1 MKDVTSTVPCKIR
14 CRIREAAIALPGSYP
29 AVAEAGVMH
38 GVASL
43 TPGTCSK

>member
-1 MKDVTSTVPCKIR
+1 M
-14 CRIREAAIALPGSYP
+14 ENPGSREKRQRRFSLRILI
-29 AVAEAGVMH
+29 VH